1 MNRHHTRWL
10 AGVGA
15 SVLLLLG
22 AAGTAQMQGQPG
34 TQALDGQR
42 LVDQA
47 METQEVFR
55 GTWGDQASEQ
65 WVTEHNAEL
74 ARAGMTGQ
82 PMPEQR
88 PPSETTATGQREVSP
103 TATAAAVE
111 SATVT
116 ATATGT
122 PIVTVTATV
131 VETREAMAP
140 TAQATTA
147 PVSAATSAPTPEPT
161 RAPGRTGGGP
171 YP

>member
-88 PPSETTATGQREVSP
+88 PPSETTATGQREGSP
-103 TATAAAVE
+103 TATAVAVE
-111 SATVT
+111 SAT